1 MRADVATGVWDIHTH
16 CYSRRY
22 LRYLEDY
29 GGDYQIVRG
38 SQQTPHIAWR
48 GIPTVTLHD
57 GTMNI
62 AQRFADPIAA
72 RVAVHV
78 VSTTIPNVYPLPPAM
93 QASAARAINDELAEW
108 RDQWPDQIRGLASIP
123 MDSDAAVSELERALG
138 DLGLSGV
145 ILGTHIEG
153 RFLDDPR
160 YAPFFARANDLKT
173 VILLHPMVPW
183 AGAARMTSYDLMAL
197 VGFISDTT
205 WAIAHLLFS
214 GFFHR
219 YPDIRF
225 ILPQTG
231 GAVLMLQGRWQ
242 AGVGDRSLREQV
254 AGDLRRLYFDTAS
267 FQASTLRLAV
277 ETVGASHL
285 VFGSDYPHLGNPE
298 VAWQALV
305 EAGLEGEALLNAA
318 HANARALLNH

>member
-1 MRADVATGVWDIHTH
+1 MTPVWDMHTH
-16 CYSRRY
+16 CYSLRY
-22 LRYLEDY
+22 LRYLEDC
-29 GGDYQIVRG
+29 GGEYQIVRG
-38 SQQTPHIAWR
+38 AHGAPHIAWR

-57 GTMNI
+57 GTTNI
-62 AQRFADPIAA
+62 AQRFADPVAA

-78 VSTTIPNVYPLPPAM
+78 VSTTIPNVYPLPPAI
-93 QASAARAINDELAEW
+93 QVSAARAINDELAEW
-108 RDQWPDQIRGLASIP
+108 RDRWPDHIRGLASIP
-123 MDSDAAVSELERALG
+123 MDSDAAVSELERSLH

-160 YAPFFARANDLKT
+160 YAPFFARANDLKAM
-173 VILLHPMVPW
+173 ILLHPMVPW
-183 AGAARMTSYDLMAL
+183 AGAARMTSHDLMAL

-205 WAIAHLLFS
+205 WAVAQLLFS
-214 GFFHR
+214 GFFRR

-231 GAVLMLQGRWQ
+231 GAVLLLQGRWQ
-242 AGVGDRSLREQV
+242 VGVTDAAQRQRISE
-254 AGDLRRLYFDTAS
+254 DLRRLYFDTAS
-267 FQASTLRLAV
+267 FQAGALRLAV
-277 ETVGASHL
+277 EEVGASHL

-305 EAGLEGEALLNAA
+305 DAGLEGEALRSVADLNAK
-318 HANARALLNH
+318 ALLTR